1 MAPRQSDLGRAF
13 QQLRKEL
20 KEVTNGQVNLK
31 MYDGG
36 VAGDEMTVVRKMR
49 VGQLDGALLTSTGLG
64 ALVPQVLVLQA
75 PGLIT
80 SYPALD
86 DVREKLGP
94 DLVALFDKAGYELI
108 SWGDSGQVRI
118 FSKHKIQHPNDL
130 RNVRPWVWRGSPTM
144 KAFIEAA
151 GANGVTMGLPEVFSA
166 LQTGMVDTVIAS
178 SIGVLAFQ
186 WHTKLATMTKPGGG
200 IVVGA
205 YVIKKD
211 RLAALPKAA
220 QDHIRQSAKDHAQGV
235 SRGWT
240 APRRRSKRRP
250 RRSTQGREHLAQQG
264 RLGGGPARR
273 AQLAG
278 RKALL
283 EVVDDAGARDRGQE
297 LLRNKMLR
305 LICRRSLLLSA
316 SAFGCARGTET
327 GGGGGTHRVR
337 TRADL
342 HCVLC
347 VGRGRMRGCR
357 SRALRTDAEQGCER
371 RLRRAGTV
379 GGAVSPRSRRR
390 FECAAE
396 LDCQGIV
403 DQADKVN
410 LDAYPCRLELEIDAA
425 VRSVPSDEKG
435 HPARWAPFSESSA
448 MRWLLQRRCSEAPST
463 RRTTGVQSLSQR
475 QSMQAGDV
483 GSR

>member
-1 MAPRQSDLGRAF
+1 MPRILLIPSVLLLAVLVSGDSFRSEARAESAAGKSSESSPEASPEATAEPTHQLRIATLAPRQSELGRAF

-186 WHTKLATMTKPGGG
+186 WHTKLQTMTKPGGG

-220 QDHIRQSAKDHAQGV
+220 QDHIRQSAKDHIQAFRESG
-235 SRGWT
+235 
-240 APRRRSKRRP
+240 RRLDKEAS
-250 RRSTQGREHLAQQG
+250 EA
-264 RLGGGPARR
+264 
-273 AQLAG
+273 LAG
-278 RKALL
+278 RLKS
-283 EVVDDAGARDRGQE
+283 VNIW
-297 LLRNKMLR
+297 RNKEAWEAVQRDARNSLAGR
-305 LICRRSLLLSA
+305 LYSKSLM
-316 SAFGCARGTET
+316 T
-327 GGGGGTHRVR
+327 RVQEI
-337 TRADL
+337 
-342 HCVLC
+342 
-347 VGRGRMRGCR
+347 VG
-357 SRALRTDAEQGCER
+357 
-371 RLRRAGTV
+371 
-379 GGAVSPRSRRR
+379 
-390 FECAAE
+390 
-396 LDCQGIV
+396 
-403 DQADKVN
+403 KN
-410 LDAYPCRLELEIDAA
+410 Y
-425 VRSVPSDEKG
+425 
-435 HPARWAPFSESSA
+435 
-448 MRWLLQRRCSEAPST
+448 
-463 RRTTGVQSLSQR
+463 
-475 QSMQAGDV
+475 
-483 GSR
+483 

>member
-1 MAPRQSDLGRAF
+1 MSFRFLLVLALVLASFASGDSLTRFASAEAEPEAAHQLRIATLAPRQSSLGRAF

-20 KEVTNGQVNLK
+20 KELTAGEVNVK

-36 VAGDEMTVVRKMR
+36 VAGDELTVVRKMR

-80 SYPALD
+80 NYPALD

-118 FSKHKIQHPNDL
+118 FSQHKIQHPDDL

-186 WHTKLATMTKPGGG
+186 WHTKLKTMTKPGGG

-211 RLAALPKAA
+211 RMASLPQAA
-220 QDHIRQSAKDHAQGV
+220 QDYIRQSAKDHAAEFREGG
-235 SRGWT
+235 RKMDEEATT
-240 APRRRSKRRP
+240 A
-250 RRSTQGREHLAQQG
+250 
-264 RLGGGPARR
+264 
-273 AQLAG
+273 LAG
-278 RKALL
+278 RLKMVNLW
-283 EVVDDAGARDRGQE
+283 
-297 LLRNKMLR
+297 RNKEAWEAVQREARNSLAGR
-305 LICRRSLLLSA
+305 LYSKSLMV
-316 SAFGCARGTET
+316 
-327 GGGGGTHRVR
+327 RVQEI
-337 TRADL
+337 
-342 HCVLC
+342 
-347 VGRGRMRGCR
+347 VG
-357 SRALRTDAEQGCER
+357 
-371 RLRRAGTV
+371 
-379 GGAVSPRSRRR
+379 
-390 FECAAE
+390 
-396 LDCQGIV
+396 
-403 DQADKVN
+403 KN
-410 LDAYPCRLELEIDAA
+410 Y
-425 VRSVPSDEKG
+425 
-435 HPARWAPFSESSA
+435 
-448 MRWLLQRRCSEAPST
+448 
-463 RRTTGVQSLSQR
+463 
-475 QSMQAGDV
+475 
-483 GSR
+483 